1 MAVYSQAEIISIGT
15 ELLMGEIADSNARY
29 LASELRLI
37 GIEVGRVTTTG
48 DHKAGLINVFRET
61 LSRTDL
67 ILSSGGLG
75 PTDDDNTR
83 DCLAEVLGEILYV
96 DTVLEQQLREYF
108 ARFGRRHMPATN
120 IRQAMLIP
128 SARSIPNPNGTAPG
142 WWAEKDGKII
152 ILIPGPP
159 REMEP
164 MWRNEIR
171 PGLLAR
177 FPDKVSL
184 TRTLKIFGM
193 YEATVNEMVA
203 PFFHMDNPTLG
214 IYAKADG
221 IHLRL
226 ISRGDNAA
234 GLIEDTERRIR
245 NILKD
250 HIWGVDEQTLPN
262 SIAALLFQKGLS
274 LATFDAGT
282 GGSISNQINETEDS
296 YRYYRGSLV
305 AGSDGLKIIW
315 EPSTKIYEKYG
326 AISAETAEAMAAT
339 VKDRFSADIG
349 LSVTG
354 ITGIEG
360 FAGETAGIAYIG
372 LADINGMTSW
382 RQAIIPR
389 RNLARNQLAN
399 AALFRLWERLKT

>member
-1 MAVYSQAEIISIGT
+1 MTIQSQAEIISIGT
-15 ELLMGEIADSNARY
+15 ELLMGEIVDTNARY
-29 LASELRLI
+29 LASELRLM
-37 GIEVGRVTTTG
+37 GIEVGRVTTAG
-48 DHKAGLINVFRET
+48 DNKVRLIDVFRDA

-67 ILSSGGLG
+67 ILASGGLG

-83 DCLAEVLGEILYV
+83 DCLAEVLGETLYL
-96 DTVLEQQLREYF
+96 DTTLEQQLRGYF
-108 ARFGRRHMPATN
+108 ARFGRRHMPANN
-120 IRQAMLIP
+120 IRQAMLVP

-177 FPDKVSL
+177 FPGKVSL

-193 YEATVNEMVA
+193 SEATVNEMVT

-234 GLIEDTERRIR
+234 GLIEDIERQIR
-245 NILKD
+245 DILRG
-250 HIWGVDEQTLPN
+250 HIWGTDEQSLPN
-262 SIAALLFQKGLS
+262 NIAALMLQKGLS
-274 LATFDAGT
+274 LATFDTGT
-282 GGSISNQINETEDS
+282 GGAISNQINESEGA
-296 YRYYRGSLV
+296 YQYYRGGLV
-305 AGSDGLKIIW
+305 ISSDVLKITW
-315 EPSTKIYEKYG
+315 GLSAKVLEKHG
-326 AISAETAEAMAAT
+326 AISSETAKAMAAI
-339 VKDRFSADIG
+339 VKDRFNTDIG

-354 ITGIEG
+354 ITGIDEIS
-360 FAGETAGIAYIG
+360 EEIAGIAYIG
-372 LADINGMTSW
+372 LADINGITSW
-382 RQAIIPR
+382 RQVIIPR
-389 RNLARNQLAN
+389 RSLARNQLAN
-399 AALFRLWERLKT
+399 AALFHLCERLKA

>member
-1 MAVYSQAEIISIGT
+1 M
-15 ELLMGEIADSNARY
+15 
-29 LASELRLI
+29 
-37 GIEVGRVTTTG
+37 GIEVGRVTTAG
-48 DHKAGLINVFRET
+48 DNKVRLIDVFRDA

-67 ILSSGGLG
+67 ILASGGLG

-83 DCLAEVLGEILYV
+83 DCLAEVLGETLYL
-96 DTVLEQQLREYF
+96 DTTLEQQLRGYF
-108 ARFGRRHMPATN
+108 ARFGRRHMPANN
-120 IRQAMLIP
+120 IRQAMLVP

-177 FPDKVSL
+177 FPGKVSL

-193 YEATVNEMVA
+193 SEATVNEMVT
-203 PFFHMDNPTLG
+203 PFFHMDNPILG

-234 GLIEDTERRIR
+234 GLIEDIERQIR
-245 NILKD
+245 DILKG
-250 HIWGVDEQTLPN
+250 HIWGTDEQSLPN
-262 SIAALLFQKGLS
+262 NIAALMLQKGLS
-274 LATFDAGT
+274 LATFDTGT
-282 GGSISNQINETEDS
+282 GGAISNQINESEGA
-296 YRYYRGSLV
+296 YQYYRGGLV
-305 AGSDGLKIIW
+305 ISSDVLKITW
-315 EPSTKIYEKYG
+315 GLSAKVLEKHG
-326 AISAETAEAMAAT
+326 AISSETAKAMAAI
-339 VKDRFSADIG
+339 VKDRFNTDIG

-354 ITGIEG
+354 ITGIDEIS
-360 FAGETAGIAYIG
+360 EEIAGIAYIG
-372 LADINGMTSW
+372 LADINGITSW
-382 RQAIIPR
+382 RQVIIPH

-399 AALFRLWERLKT
+399 AALFRLWERLVDYACQNDIRVD

>member
-1 MAVYSQAEIISIGT
+1 MAIQSQAEIISIGT
-15 ELLMGEIADSNARY
+15 ELLMGEIIDSNAGY

-37 GIEVGRVTTTG
+37 GIEVGRVTTIG
-48 DHKAGLINVFRET
+48 DHKAGLINVFREVM
-61 LSRTDL
+61 SRTDL
-67 ILSSGGLG
+67 ILASGGLG

-83 DCLAEVLGEILYV
+83 DCLAEVLGETLYA
-96 DTVLEQQLREYF
+96 DTGLEQQLREYF
-108 ARFGRRHMPATN
+108 VRFGRRHMPTSN

-171 PGLLAR
+171 PGLLAK

-193 YEATVNEMVA
+193 SEATVNEMVA

-234 GLIEDTERRIR
+234 GLIEDMERQIR
-245 NILKD
+245 DILKG
-250 HIWGVDEQTLPN
+250 HIWGADEQTLPN

-274 LATFDAGT
+274 LSVFDTGT
-282 GGSISNQINETEDS
+282 GGSISNQINESEGS
-296 YRYYRGSLV
+296 YQYYRGGLV
-305 AGSDGLKIIW
+305 ASCDGLKIGW
-315 EPSTKIYEKYG
+315 LSEKIFERYG

-339 VKDRFSADIG
+339 VKDRFDTDIG

-354 ITGIEG
+354 ITGIDG
-360 FAGETAGIAYIG
+360 FSGETEGIAYIG

-389 RNLARNQLAN
+389 RSIARNQLAN
-399 AALFRLWERLKT
+399 AALFRLLERLKS

>member
-1 MAVYSQAEIISIGT
+1 MTIQSQAEIISIGT
-15 ELLMGEIADSNARY
+15 ELLMGEIVDTNARY
-29 LASELRLI
+29 LASELRLM
-37 GIEVGRVTTTG
+37 GIEVGRVTIAG
-48 DHKAGLINVFRET
+48 DHTARLIDVFRDA

-67 ILSSGGLG
+67 ILASGGLG

-83 DCLAEVLGEILYV
+83 DCLAEVLGEILYL
-96 DTVLEQQLREYF
+96 DTALEQQLRGYF
-108 ARFGRRHMPATN
+108 ARFGRRHMPANN

-177 FPDKVSL
+177 FPGKVSL

-193 YEATVNEMVA
+193 SEATVNEMVT

-234 GLIEDTERRIR
+234 GLIEDIERRIR
-245 NILKD
+245 DILKG
-250 HIWGVDEQTLPN
+250 HIWGTDEQSLPSN
-262 SIAALLFQKGLS
+262 IAALMLQKGLS
-274 LATFDAGT
+274 LATFDTGT
-282 GGSISNQINETEDS
+282 GGAISNQINESEAA
-296 YRYYRGSLV
+296 YQYYRGGLV
-305 AGSDGLKIIW
+305 AGSDGLKITRVL
-315 EPSTKIYEKYG
+315 STVILEKHG
-326 AISAETAEAMAAT
+326 PISAETAEAMAAA
-339 VKDRFSADIG
+339 VKDRFDTDIG

-354 ITGIEG
+354 ITGINGISEKT
-360 FAGETAGIAYIG
+360 EGIAYIG
-372 LADINGMTSW
+372 LADINGITNW
-382 RQAIIPR
+382 RQVIIPR

-399 AALFRLWERLKT
+399 AALFHLYERLKA

>member
-1 MAVYSQAEIISIGT
+1 MTIQSQAEIISIGT
-15 ELLMGEIADSNARY
+15 ELLMGEIVDTNARY
-29 LASELRLI
+29 LASELRLM
-37 GIEVGRVTTTG
+37 GIEVGRVITAG
-48 DHKAGLINVFRET
+48 DNKVRLIDVFRDA

-67 ILSSGGLG
+67 ILASGGLG

-83 DCLAEVLGEILYV
+83 DCLAEVLGETLYL
-96 DTVLEQQLREYF
+96 DTTLEQQLRGYF
-108 ARFGRRHMPATN
+108 ARFGRRHMPANN
-120 IRQAMLIP
+120 IRQAMLVP

-177 FPDKVSL
+177 FPGKVSL

-193 YEATVNEMVA
+193 SEATVNEMVT

-234 GLIEDTERRIR
+234 GLIEDIERQIR
-245 NILKD
+245 DILKG
-250 HIWGVDEQTLPN
+250 HIWGTDEQSLPN
-262 SIAALLFQKGLS
+262 NIAALMLQKGLS
-274 LATFDAGT
+274 LATFDTGT
-282 GGSISNQINETEDS
+282 GGAISNQINESEGA
-296 YRYYRGSLV
+296 YQYYRGGLV
-305 AGSDGLKIIW
+305 ISSDVLKITW
-315 EPSTKIYEKYG
+315 GLSAKVLEKHG
-326 AISAETAEAMAAT
+326 AISSETAKAMAAI
-339 VKDRFSADIG
+339 VKDRFNTDIG

-354 ITGIEG
+354 ITGIDEIS
-360 FAGETAGIAYIG
+360 EEIAGIAYIG
-372 LADINGMTSW
+372 LADINGITSW
-382 RQAIIPR
+382 RQVIIPR
-389 RNLARNQLAN
+389 RSLARN
-399 AALFRLWERLKT
+399 